1 MDRQRAATASGAAA
15 YIIWGLLTLFWHELH
30 GLDAVE
36 HIGQRVFWSAVVLTV
51 VLTVR
56 GGWTAMRTAV
66 GNRRLIARLAAAGV
80 MLAIN
85 WLSYVWAV
93 THGNVVESA
102 LGYFIAPLGSIAVGV
117 LVFREHLR
125 PAQRAALMLAGAA
138 VAVLT
143 IGYGKPP
150 WLALAMAGSWTA
162 YALLKKVVPLHP
174 MESLA
179 GETFTMLPLALVF
192 IVINSTGSD
201 AIVHQASTEQLILVA
216 CTGITTVVPLL
227 LFAKAA
233 QSVPMTT
240 LGLLQYFVPTINFAL
255 GVLVYDE
262 SLPLWRLIGFAL
274 VWGALGIATTDGLNT
289 ARRTRIA
296 ATTATTATT

>member
-1 MDRQRAATASGAAA
+1 MDHQRAATLSGASA
-15 YIIWGLLTLFWHELH
+15 YIIWGLLTVFWHELH

-36 HIGQRVFWSAVVLTV
+36 LIGQRVLWSAVVLTV
-51 VLTVR
+51 VLTLR
-56 GGWTAMRTAV
+56 SGWASMRTTARD
-66 GNRRLIARLAAAGV
+66 RRLVARLGAAGV
-80 MLAIN
+80 MLAVN

-143 IGYGKPP
+143 VGYGKPP

-192 IVINSTGSD
+192 IAVNSAGSD
-201 AIVHQASTEQLILVA
+201 AIVHQASTKQLILVA

-274 VWGALGIATTDGLNT
+274 VWGALGIATADGLST
-289 ARRTRIA
+289 ARRTRVADA
-296 ATTATTATT
+296 AAAA